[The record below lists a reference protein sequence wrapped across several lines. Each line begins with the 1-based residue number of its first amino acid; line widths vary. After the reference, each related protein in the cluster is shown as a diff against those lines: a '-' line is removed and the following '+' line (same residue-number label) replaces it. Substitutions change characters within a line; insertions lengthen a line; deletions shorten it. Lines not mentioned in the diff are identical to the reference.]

1 MTELIVALD
10 VSSLAEAEKAVER
23 LGGKVKW
30 FKVGKQLFTAEGPA
44 IVKMLKDRGFKV
56 FLDLKFHDI
65 PNTVAQAVSSALTIG
80 ADMVNFHATGGSEMV
95 RTAVE
100 KNRPEFPDAELIAV
114 TVLTSSGQSL
124 LDELQLAGT
133 PEQAVVRL
141 AGLAKKGGADGVVCS
156 AWEIEALKKTYGS
169 DFKVVVPGIRPAG
182 SSTDDQK
189 RIMTPGQAAELGAD
203 YIVVGR
209 PIMKADDPVAA
220 AEAVLAEL
228 A

>member
-1 MTELIVALD
+1 M
-10 VSSLAEAEKAVER
+10 
-23 LGGKVKW
+23 
-30 FKVGKQLFTAEGPA
+30 
-44 IVKMLKDRGFKV
+44 
-56 FLDLKFHDI
+56 
-65 PNTVAQAVSSALTIG
+65 
-80 ADMVNFHATGGSEMV
+80 
-95 RTAVE
+95 
-100 KNRPEFPDAELIAV
+100 
-114 TVLTSSGQSL
+114 
-124 LDELQLAGT
+124 
-133 PEQAVVRL
+133 
-141 AGLAKKGGADGVVCS
+141 VCS